1 MNPKVL
7 TLNPQ
12 VSGVN
17 PKVSYIN
24 PRVFA
29 VYPRVYIP
37 RHLSTHAIQLEL
49 TRNIKKDPQKLSI
62 AFEDLYI

>member
-7 TLNPQ
+7 THNPQ
-12 VSGVN
+12 VFGIN
-17 PKVSYIN
+17 PEVSYIN

-37 RHLSTHAIQLEL
+37 RHLSTGDSARANMKH
-49 TRNIKKDPQKLSI
+49 KKDPQKLRI